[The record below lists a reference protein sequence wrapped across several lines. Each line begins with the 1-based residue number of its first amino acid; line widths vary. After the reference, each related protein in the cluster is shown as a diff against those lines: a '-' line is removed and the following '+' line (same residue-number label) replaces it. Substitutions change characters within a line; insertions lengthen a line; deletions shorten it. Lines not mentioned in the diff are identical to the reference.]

1 MIRSICQLLAAGGC
15 AYFQVP
21 TYFHGYRFNCNEY
34 LSQSHE
40 QHKIEMHAIP
50 QSDIFEIIRSQAC
63 AVLEV
68 REDTMVVRSEAHTS
82 ELQSLISISYAVFC
96 LKKQRK
102 HCHNRYDRRNR
113 ERT

>member
-68 REDTMVVRSEAHTS
+68 REDNMVGSPGFVSNTFFIQKERSEEHTS
-82 ELQSLISISYAVFC
+82 ELQSLIRTSYAVF
-96 LKKQRK
+96 
-102 HCHNRYDRRNR
+102 
-113 ERT
+113 

>member
-1 MIRSICQLLAAGGC
+1 MIRRPPRSTRTDTLLPYTTLFRSIVLQHNPPPIIAKMIRSICQLLAAGGC

-50 QSDIFEIIRSQAC
+50 QSDIFETIGPR
-63 AVLEV
+63 LEIG
-68 REDTMVVRSEAHTS
+68 RAH
-82 ELQSLISISYAVFC
+82 V
-96 LKKQRK
+96 
-102 HCHNRYDRRNR
+102 
-113 ERT
+113 